1 MNRDGP
7 HYAATIVDSHHPHH
21 YNNRP
26 SRTKTTRWT
35 PEETRRF
42 YMALRQCGTD
52 FTTMELMFPHRDRAQ
67 LKVCTWVLTT
77 TCMDVCVG
85 VGMRYGICMC
95 VCGCICRCGHGCV
108 GMWVRGIL
116 VDRRPPERSAPSA
129 DDDDYKPNNTPVM
142 FLPNQNKFKKE
153 EKEHRDLVYRYLD
166 SQVGSRPLS
175 AGGAC

>member
-1 MNRDGP
+1 MW
-7 HYAATIVDSHHPHH
+7 A
-21 YNNRP
+21 
-26 SRTKTTRWT
+26 W
-35 PEETRRF
+35 
-42 YMALRQCGTD
+42 
-52 FTTMELMFPHRDRAQ
+52 
-67 LKVCTWVLTT
+67 
-77 TCMDVCVG
+77 
-85 VGMRYGICMC
+85 
-95 VCGCICRCGHGCV
+95 VCGYV
-108 GMWVRGIL
+108 GQGIL